1 MKIVTTSNLG
11 LTILLGCTLGMGA
24 IGWYGSQRLADLLSY
39 VLGAAWQT
47 ADGAMEGSIEL
58 GNQSLYIQKMLRGMP
73 LDEPELQ
80 RAKQAATD
88 ALQRVEEGKL
98 IDTTAIST
106 MNQHEQTYQ
115 QQQEKLLTLYRTFT
129 GIDQALRASSERM
142 SRLSTQLEVIGDG
155 AVESLTQSPDQAISW
170 NGGLSTRWQAAD
182 GGMEANIGFLRQ
194 LYALEK
200 MQSEGPTPAI
210 QTELAE
216 ANRFYQEAVDGMLAT
231 GLFDVPGEGEF
242 AGQSLST
249 QYRALLADSTR
260 LTSEWIA
267 ALTDYQRQL
276 ALYES
281 SAEQLKQALVEVE
294 AQGDATVEDQVNQLN
309 TIIGYTKT

>member
-11 LTILLGCTLGMGA
+11 LTILLSCTLGMG
-24 IGWYGSQRLADLLSY
+24 IVGWYGSQRLADLLSY

-80 RAKQAATD
+80 RARAATAD
-88 ALQRVEEGKL
+88 AMRRVGEGRL
-98 IDTTAIST
+98 IDATAISA
-106 MNQHEQTYQ
+106 MEQQHLTYQ
-115 QQQEKLLTLYRTFT
+115 QQQEQLLALYRAFT
-129 GIDQALRASSERM
+129 SVDQALRASSERM
-142 SRLSTQLEVIGDG
+142 SRLSTQLEVVGDG

-170 NGGLSTRWQAAD
+170 NGGLATRWHAAD

-210 QTELAE
+210 QAE
-216 ANRFYQEAVDGMLAT
+216 MKEATRFYQEAVDAMLGSGM
-231 GLFDVPGEGEF
+231 FDVPGEGELDRK
-242 AGQSLST
+242 S
-249 QYRALLADSTR
+249 
-260 LTSEWIA
+260 
-267 ALTDYQRQL
+267 
-276 ALYES
+276 
-281 SAEQLKQALVEVE
+281 VV
-294 AQGDATVEDQVNQLN
+294 
-309 TIIGYTKT
+309 

>member
-1 MKIVTTSNLG
+1 
-11 LTILLGCTLGMGA
+11 
-24 IGWYGSQRLADLLSY
+24 
-39 VLGAAWQT
+39 
-47 ADGAMEGSIEL
+47 
-58 GNQSLYIQKMLRGMP
+58 
-73 LDEPELQ
+73 
-80 RAKQAATD
+80 
-88 ALQRVEEGKL
+88 
-98 IDTTAIST
+98 
-106 MNQHEQTYQ
+106 
-115 QQQEKLLTLYRTFT
+115 
-129 GIDQALRASSERM
+129 
-142 SRLSTQLEVIGDG
+142 
-155 AVESLTQSPDQAISW
+155 
-170 NGGLSTRWQAAD
+170 
-182 GGMEANIGFLRQ
+182 
-194 LYALEK
+194 
-200 MQSEGPTPAI
+200 
-210 QTELAE
+210 
-216 ANRFYQEAVDGMLAT
+216 MLAT